1 MSFLRT
7 TPVALL
13 IMDSNC
19 LVFTG
24 PHGIS
29 ALVAV
34 SPATSYL
41 VLTGWPTEVRDEFL
55 QVSKTLHV
63 PIDVLGL
70 PFEREELA
78 AALRTVR

>member
-1 MSFLRT
+1 M
-7 TPVALL
+7 
-13 IMDSNC
+13 
-19 LVFTG
+19 
-24 PHGIS
+24 
-29 ALVAV
+29 AV